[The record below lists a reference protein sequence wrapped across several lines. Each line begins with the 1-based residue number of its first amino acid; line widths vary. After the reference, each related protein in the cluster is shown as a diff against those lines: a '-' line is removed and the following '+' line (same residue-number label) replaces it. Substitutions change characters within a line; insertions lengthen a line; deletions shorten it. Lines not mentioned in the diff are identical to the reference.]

1 MGREADRERVRMDAG
16 TIVNRYEIPVR
27 RHVEDNEFIAA
38 ARGGRLDAKQVHRL
52 LLLEFQ
58 TQEVEFSAYPLLSV
72 RFRHEVPDG
81 LFLFVA
87 DTVRRARTFLVKE
100 VAPALGLDVDEMRR
114 APLSPAP
121 RRTAELV
128 SWLGLQAGAGEAAM
142 TARVDFVLWTAACG
156 ALVDVLD
163 GADVPAEVVAYLR
176 QYAEAPPEVVDGAV
190 EVIDYAL
197 AAGEDPERIPRS
209 APHMDTVIADLW
221 HFAAAG

>member
-1 MGREADRERVRMDAG
+1 MDAA
-16 TIVNRYEIPVR
+16 TVVNQYEMPVR
-27 RHVEDNEFIAA
+27 KHVEDNEFLAA
-38 ARGGRLDAKQVHRL
+38 ARGGRLDERQVGRL

-81 LFLFVA
+81 FFLFVA
-87 DTVRRARTFLVKE
+87 DTVRQARTFLVKE
-100 VAPALGLDVDEMRR
+100 VAPALGLDVDGMRR
-114 APLSPAP
+114 APLSLAP

-128 SWLGLQAGAGEAAM
+128 SWLGLQAGAGQVAM
-142 TARVDFVLWTAACG
+142 AARVDFVLWTAACG

-163 GADVPAEVVAYLR
+163 GTDAPAELVAYLR

-197 AAGEDPERIPRS
+197 GTGEDPERIPRS
-209 APHMDTVIADLW
+209 APHMEAVLADLW

>member
-1 MGREADRERVRMDAG
+1 MDAG

-27 RHVEDNEFIAA
+27 KHVEHNEFIAA
-38 ARGGRLDAKQVHRL
+38 ARAGRLDTGQIHRL

-58 TQEVEFSAYPLLSV
+58 TQEVEFSAYPLLVV

-87 DTVRRARTFLVKE
+87 DTVRKARTFLVKE

-114 APLSPAP
+114 APLPPAP

-142 TARVDFVLWTAACG
+142 TARVDFVLWTAAC
-156 ALVDVLD
+156 ATLVDVLD
-163 GADVPAEVVAYLR
+163 GPDGGAVPAEFVAYLR
-176 QYAEAPPEVVDGAV
+176 QYAEPPPEVVDGAV

-197 AAGEDPERIPRS
+197 ATGEDPERIPRS
-209 APHMDTVIADLW
+209 APHMDAVIGDLW